1 MLDMTNIV
9 LVIARNLPY
18 RNGNAILPLTVY
30 WFMSKNDQHVNQK
43 IKHVW
48 LFVQYPLVQLFEH
61 VFHVVQL
68 HGKVMQLVQSLKTIT
83 LWTIDR
89 DDWWSKNMKLL
100 IDDDSTTWRNGKKKM
115 QENGTSLIQEDK
127 ELVQYQVI

>member
-100 IDDDSTTWRNGKKKM
+100 IDDDSTTWRNGKKKKCKKM
-115 QENGTSLIQEDK
+115 EHLWYKKTKS
-127 ELVQYQVI
+127 